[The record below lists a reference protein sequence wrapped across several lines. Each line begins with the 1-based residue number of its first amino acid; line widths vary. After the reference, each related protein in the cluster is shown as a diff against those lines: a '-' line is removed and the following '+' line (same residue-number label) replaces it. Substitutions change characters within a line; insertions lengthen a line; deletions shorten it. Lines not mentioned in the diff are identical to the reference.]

1 MLGLALVVAF
11 FASAIFAHVF
21 ATHAPLAMDI
31 PNRLSGPTAEHW
43 AGTDQLG
50 RDTYTRVLYGGRVA
64 LQVAAVGVSV
74 SLAAGLLLG
83 MLAGFG
89 PQWLDNLLLLLFD
102 SIRSFPTVV
111 LALAAVALLGPSLEL
126 VLTIV
131 IVTSIPGYARLT
143 RTSTLALKNTEF
155 ILAERSLGAGTWR
168 ILSRHVLPNVI
179 GPLLIL
185 AAMDVPVVV
194 TIEAGLS
201 FLGLG
206 VQPPTASWGTILNE
220 GYLIIRD
227 TPWMVVAGGIPLV
240 LTTLGFT
247 FLGEALRDVFDPR
260 LRKGGGPVPVKWPC
274 PCIAAAEAVRLSL
287 HAVVPACKIV
297 SRGHPQVQLWAG
309 PDSRRRSSSD
319 ASAAASSSPVRLD
332 DPA

>member
-1 MLGLALVVAF
+1 MSATRSEPRVPETAAGVGPERDRSVSREKLALFLRNPTGMLGLTLVIMF

-21 ATHAPLAMDI
+21 ATHDPFAMDI
-31 PNRLSGPTAEHW
+31 PNRLSGPTAAHW

-50 RDTYTRVLYGGRVA
+50 RDTFTRVLYGGRVA

-74 SLAAGLLLG
+74 SLVAGLILG

-89 PQWLDNLLLLLFD
+89 PAWLDNLLLLVFD

-126 VLTIV
+126 VLAIV
-131 IVTSIPGYARLT
+131 IVTSIPGYGRLV

-168 ILSRHVLPNVI
+168 ILAHHIMPNVI

-260 LRKGGGPVPVKWPC
+260 LRKGK
-274 PCIAAAEAVRLSL
+274 
-287 HAVVPACKIV
+287 
-297 SRGHPQVQLWAG
+297 
-309 PDSRRRSSSD
+309 
-319 ASAAASSSPVRLD
+319 
-332 DPA
+332 